1 MIWKKLIIYI
11 RIALILLFYLIN
23 FGLWELIA
31 PVISGEWASF
41 AVYVILFLLVIIL
54 FYRELKNEWNSICNL
69 KLVDKK
75 YYLGL
80 IIALVINFIL
90 GLIIIWI
97 AQIVQVDI
105 LPVNNENV
113 KTQMASIPVLLSVLQ
128 GCIFAPVIE
137 EMTFRYAII
146 GKPKSKKV
154 LFALAALL
162 IIMFDCIHIVKIPE
176 FFYYI
181 STSVILTLFYVKH
194 KNVFASIML
203 HSLINIVGYIALIV
217 GIL

>member
-1 MIWKKLIIYI
+1 MEKTNNIYR

-31 PVISGEWASF
+31 PVISVEWASF

-69 KLVDKK
+69 KLADKK

-97 AQIVQVDI
+97 AQIMHVDI
-105 LPVNNENV
+105 LPINNENV

-154 LFALAALL
+154 LFVLAVLS
-162 IIMFDCIHIVKIPE
+162 IILFDCIHIVKIPE

>member
-1 MIWKKLIIYI
+1 M
-11 RIALILLFYLIN
+11 
-23 FGLWELIA
+23 
-31 PVISGEWASF
+31 
-41 AVYVILFLLVIIL
+41 
-54 FYRELKNEWNSICNL
+54 
-69 KLVDKK
+69 
-75 YYLGL
+75 
-80 IIALVINFIL
+80 
-90 GLIIIWI
+90 
-97 AQIVQVDI
+97 DI

-146 GKPKSKKV
+146 GKTKSKKG
-154 LFALAALL
+154 LFALAALSV
-162 IIMFDCIHIVKIPE
+162 IMFDCIHIVKNPE

-181 STSVILTLFYVKH
+181 STSVILTLFYIKH